1 MIIGTRKTQ
10 RVLTLVLLLCVSYAA
25 DPQTS
30 GMCPREACWQRVTAH
45 LNGVFSP
52 RGFFNILVRLYSLP
66 ALESAQFNLRR
77 SSVVLDFPPGSPL
90 VTTGQIQRIEKDA
103 GYRPGQVEI
112 QKIPARSFAEDGPG
126 WMKIKHPQSKYAVV
140 RWLKQ
145 NF

>member
-1 MIIGTRKTQ
+1 MKFYMRNTQ
-10 RVLTLVLLLCVSYAA
+10 RIFALLLLLAVSCAA
-25 DPQTS
+25 DSQTS
-30 GMCPREACWQRVTAH
+30 RSSQDASWQRVTAH

-66 ALESAQFNLRR
+66 TLESAQFNLRQ
-77 SSVVLDFPPGSPL
+77 SSMVLDFPPGTPPITSD
-90 VTTGQIQRIEKDA
+90 QIQRIERDA

-112 QKIPARSFAEDGPG
+112 QQIPARSFAENGPG
-126 WMKIKHPQSKYAVV
+126 WTKIKHPQSKYAVI

>member
-1 MIIGTRKTQ
+1 MMASRWNRHRILAL
-10 RVLTLVLLLCVSYAA
+10 VVLLSVPCAA
-25 DPQTS
+25 APLRSQPLQDAS
-30 GMCPREACWQRVTAH
+30 WQRVTAH

-66 ALESAQFNLRR
+66 SLKSAQFNLRQ
-77 SSVVLDFPPGSPL
+77 SSVVLDFPPGTSP
-90 VTTGQIQRIEKDA
+90 VTSGQIQRIEKDA

-112 QKIPARSFAEDGPG
+112 QRIPARSFAENGPG
-126 WMKIKHPQSKYAVV
+126 WTKIKHPQSKHAVI

>member
-1 MIIGTRKTQ
+1 MTVCTGSLY
-10 RVLTLVLLLCVSYAA
+10 RVLALLLLLSVSCVA
-25 DPQTS
+25 DSQTS
-30 GMCPREACWQRVTAH
+30 KSSQDASWQRVTAH

-66 ALESAQFNLRR
+66 TLESAQFNLRQ
-77 SSVVLDFPPGSPL
+77 SSIILDFPPGTPPITSD
-90 VTTGQIQRIEKDA
+90 QIQRIEKDA

-112 QKIPARSFAEDGPG
+112 QQIPVRSFAESGPG
-126 WMKIKHPQSKYAVV
+126 WTKIKHPQSKYAVI

>member
-1 MIIGTRKTQ
+1 MTTGKRKPQ
-10 RVLTLVLLLCVSYAA
+10 RLLVLILLLCVSCVAGS
-25 DPQTS
+25 QTS
-30 GMCPREACWQRVTAH
+30 GQCPRDACWQRATAH

-112 QKIPARSFAEDGPG
+112 QKIPARSFAENGPG

>member
-1 MIIGTRKTQ
+1 MTACARIRYC
-10 RVLTLVLLLCVSYAA
+10 TLALLLLLSVSCIA
-25 DPQTS
+25 DSQTS
-30 GMCPREACWQRVTAH
+30 KSSQDASWQRVTAH

-66 ALESAQFNLRR
+66 SLESAQFNLRQ
-77 SSVVLDFPPGSPL
+77 SSIILDFPPGTPP
-90 VTTGQIQRIEKDA
+90 VTSDQIQRIEKDA

-112 QKIPARSFAEDGPG
+112 QQIPAASFAENGPG
-126 WMKIKHPQSKYAVV
+126 WTKIKHPQSKYAVI

>member
-1 MIIGTRKTQ
+1 MTACARIRYRI
-10 RVLTLVLLLCVSYAA
+10 LALLLLLSVSCAA
-25 DPQTS
+25 NSQMS
-30 GMCPREACWQRVTAH
+30 GSQDVCWQRITAH

-66 ALESAQFNLRR
+66 TLESAQFNLRQ
-77 SSVVLDFPPGSPL
+77 SSIVLDFPPGTPP
-90 VTTGQIQRIEKDA
+90 VTSGQIQRIERDA

-112 QKIPARSFAEDGPG
+112 QQIPVRSFAESGPG
-126 WMKIKHPQSKYAVV
+126 WTKIKHPQSKYAVI

>member
-1 MIIGTRKTQ
+1 MTIGTGTTL
-10 RVLTLVLLLCVSYAA
+10 RVLTLLLLLSVSCVA
-25 DPQTS
+25 DTQTS
-30 GMCPREACWQRVTAH
+30 RSQDACWQRVTAH

-66 ALESAQFNLRR
+66 TLESAQFNLRQ
-77 SSVVLDFPPGSPL
+77 SSIILDFPPGTPPI
-90 VTTGQIQRIEKDA
+90 TRNQIQLIEKDA

-112 QKIPARSFAEDGPG
+112 QQIPVRSFAENGPG
-126 WMKIKHPQSKYAVV
+126 WTKIKHPQSKYAVI

>member
-1 MIIGTRKTQ
+1 MTACARIGYRI
-10 RVLTLVLLLCVSYAA
+10 LALFLLLGVACVA
-25 DPQTS
+25 DCQTS
-30 GMCPREACWQRVTAH
+30 KPMQDGSWQRVTAH

-66 ALESAQFNLRR
+66 TLESAQFNLRQ
-77 SSVVLDFPPGSPL
+77 SSIILDFPPGTPPI
-90 VTTGQIQRIEKDA
+90 TINQIQQIEKDA

-112 QKIPARSFAEDGPG
+112 QQIPARSFAENGPG
-126 WMKIKHPQSKYAVV
+126 WTKIKHPKSKYAVV